1 MRIVSLHPAATE
13 IVFALGLGEEL
24 VGVTAYCDAP
34 REARGVAVV
43 ARYPTTPDASAPPGP
58 ALLELDRDAL
68 DEADPDLVILSDS
81 CRVCTV
87 GAREVRAIADEID
100 EEVEVLSLDP
110 VSVEG
115 VFNAIQTVG
124 AMTEAEDAAMDAV
137 VGLRE
142 RLRAIE
148 AIVVARRDHGFAAP
162 RIAAL
167 EWLDPPMAAGRWIPE
182 QVRLAGGWELLGHER
197 AMPSATSWA
206 ALREV
211 DPEIIVLMP
220 AGLDLPATVAAW
232 DALPR
237 PDGWSDL
244 HAVREGR
251 VFAVDGAAYFWRP
264 GPRIVDGIEV
274 LAEIVDPKAFDGL
287 APNDSFVRVG

>member
-1 MRIVSLHPAATE
+1 VRIVSLHPAATE